1 MKTIY
6 FDHAATTAVAPE
18 VKEAMEPYFCE
29 NYGKLPVVSKRNRC
43 QIFFRCSH
51 SVVVKL
57 FCNTCG

>member
-29 NYGKLPVVSKRNRC
+29 NYGKMLHHYMSLGINPRK
-43 QIFFRCSH
+43 Q
-51 SVVVKL
+51 
-57 FCNTCG
+57 